1 MDYLAKM
8 FIWKTPPPDIFYFL
22 FADSIEKTSFFF
34 LIFIVPKKGVVKL

>member
-22 FADSIEKTSFFF
+22 FADSIEKTSFLLLF
-34 LIFIVPKKGVVKL
+34 LLYQKKVL

>member
-22 FADSIEKTSFFF
+22 FADSIEKTSFFLLF
-34 LIFIVPKKGVVKL
+34 LLYQKKVL